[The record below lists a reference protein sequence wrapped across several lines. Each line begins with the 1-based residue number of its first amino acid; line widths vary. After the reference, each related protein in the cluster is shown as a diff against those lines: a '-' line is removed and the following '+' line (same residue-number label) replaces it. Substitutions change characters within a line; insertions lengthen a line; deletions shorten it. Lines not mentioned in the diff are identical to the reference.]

1 MSEEKN
7 ETPTA
12 TGESVATK
20 MLETPCPKCGSSIKV
35 LDVFPGA
42 DSKNTLLKCRMC
54 GQEYR
59 GHIETE
65 NEEPILKIDGPNKP
79 KTRQVKTVEI
89 VSTFGTD
96 RLVGI
101 GSFEELPDR
110 VNVNG
115 HFEEVEE
122 VEKDGKVERKVKS
135 IPASVSVPRSAI
147 ISVNKTYHD

>member
-1 MSEEKN
+1 
-7 ETPTA
+7 
-12 TGESVATK
+12 
-20 MLETPCPKCGSSIKV
+20 
-35 LDVFPGA
+35 
-42 DSKNTLLKCRMC
+42 
-54 GQEYR
+54 
-59 GHIETE
+59 
-65 NEEPILKIDGPNKP
+65 
-79 KTRQVKTVEI
+79 